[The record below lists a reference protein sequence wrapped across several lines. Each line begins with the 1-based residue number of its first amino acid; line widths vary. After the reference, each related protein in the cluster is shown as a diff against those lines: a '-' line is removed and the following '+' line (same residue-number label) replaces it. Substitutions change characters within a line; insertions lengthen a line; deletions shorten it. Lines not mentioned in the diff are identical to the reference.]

1 MPAATRPRQPTPA
14 ETTRWLVQLR
24 WLAVAGQVVALM
36 VSGIALE
43 LRLPWAPLLTILFIT
58 SFTNHFI
65 ANASRPVVPII
76 ADTILLT
83 VMLYFTGGADNPFV
97 CFYLLFVAL
106 AAMMTSPRGLTGV
119 VVLCAAG
126 FLFISLRAIPF
137 SGPPEMVKDGHL
149 TAQVHRIGSALA
161 LGTTAGFIAL
171 FVHRLHVALVRRESA
186 LVDAERRAA
195 HTERFEG
202 LATLSAG
209 IAHELGTPLG
219 TIAIV
224 SKDLE
229 RALERVAAD
238 PATLEDARLIR
249 SEVDRCTAI
258 LGRLDR
264 ETTQG
269 TGAAFV
275 EVRTGQVGDLLL
287 DRLTAGIA
295 ARVQFRDLAGD
306 RKLDLT
312 LDPVLQSLVVLVENA
327 CEADPSGRPVEV
339 EIEVAGGE
347 VVFRVIDHGKGMTEA
362 QRRRAGEPY
371 FTTKSHAGTGLGLF
385 LVRTLTQR
393 LGGSVELHPRANGG
407 TCAVLILP
415 VLLSTSPSGS

>member
-1 MPAATRPRQPTPA
+1 MRSPSSEEPQH
-14 ETTRWLVQLR
+14 WLVQLR
-24 WLAVAGQVVALM
+24 WFAVAGQVAALLVA
-36 VSGIALE
+36 GFALK
-43 LRLPWAPLLTILFIT
+43 LQLPWWPLLTILFIT

-65 ANASRPVVPII
+65 AAGSRPLLPII

-83 VMLYFTGGADNPFV
+83 VLLYFTGGADNPFV
-97 CFYLLFVAL
+97 CFYLLFIAL
-106 AAMMTSPRGLTGV
+106 AAMLASPRGLLLV
-119 VVLCAAG
+119 IALCIVG
-126 FLFISLRAIPF
+126 FLLVANVAIPF
-137 SGPPEMVKDGHL
+137 NGPPAMVKDGRL
-149 TAQVHRIGSALA
+149 TVPVHRIGNALA
-161 LGTTAGFIAL
+161 LGATAGFIAL
-171 FVHRLHVALVRRESA
+171 FVRSLHLALVRRKSA
-186 LVDAERRAA
+186 LADAEKRAA
-195 HTERFEG
+195 LTERFEG

-229 RALERVAAD
+229 RSLEKANGD

-249 SEVDRCTAI
+249 SEVDRCRAI

-269 TGAAFV
+269 TGAAIA
-275 EVRTGQVGDLLL
+275 EVRTGRLGALLL
-287 DRLTAGIA
+287 ERLTAGIG
-295 ARVQFRDLAGD
+295 ARVQFRDYAHD
-306 RKLDLT
+306 RKVHLT

-327 CEADPSGRPVEV
+327 CEADPDGRPVEV
-339 EIEVAGGE
+339 GIELQNDSA
-347 VVFRVIDHGKGMTEA
+347 VFRVMDSGKGMTEA

-371 FTTKSHAGTGLGLF
+371 FTTKSHGGTGLGLF

-407 TCAVLILP
+407 TCAILTLP
-415 VLLSTSPSGS
+415 LSSP